1 VKPCAKLAQALRYA
15 VLGTAAAQWR
25 QPEATVVET
34 LPTGRIDWTT
44 GLAHSTA
51 RVLAASPEAM
61 QATPL
66 EAAIAMAR
74 RQLRETLAH
83 LQLDAARTVGSVVQ
97 GTVEKQ
103 QRLDALV
110 AKAEVIETRY
120 LPRGA
125 VESTIQLPLFGPL
138 TTLLWPDIP
147 VPADPAGLVGDMVHT
162 GIIIDARG
170 LAVQQAL
177 FPHIFDEEGRT
188 IYAPAS
194 VRAELAQQ
202 RGYIVYAP
210 ALDSPQIAP
219 RIGNNPLVLRA
230 RRVADRNR
238 VDMILQQAD
247 VLQLQRSPAL
257 QSLLS
262 QCRVVII
269 G

>member
-1 VKPCAKLAQALRYA
+1 
-15 VLGTAAAQWR
+15 
-25 QPEATVVET
+25 
-34 LPTGRIDWTT
+34 
-44 GLAHSTA
+44 
-51 RVLAASPEAM
+51 
-61 QATPL
+61 
-66 EAAIAMAR
+66 MAR
-74 RQLRETLAH
+74 QQLRETLAH

-147 VPADPAGLVGDMVHT
+147 VPTDPAGPVGDMVHT
-162 GIIIDARG
+162 GVIIDARG
-170 LAVQQAL
+170 LAVQPAL
-177 FPHIFDEEGRT
+177 FPQLFDEAGRT
-188 IYAPAS
+188 VYAPAS

-210 ALDSPQIAP
+210 TFDSPQIAP
-219 RIGNNPLVLRA
+219 RVGNNPLVLRA

-262 QCRVVII
+262 QCRVVIV